1 MSFDITATVTELKAI
16 SVELT
21 RLNTEITK
29 LRRRKK
35 ELETVLS
42 KFLEDKKQPGFK
54 YKNMAI
60 VAEEK
65 NRQIS
70 KPKDQRLKDAV
81 DILRQNGVANPDRV
95 YDELMKSQKKEEIKR
110 QVHIKDL

>member
-16 SVELT
+16 SVELL
-21 RLNTEITK
+21 RLNTEIAK
-29 LRRRKK
+29 LRKRKR
-35 ELETVLS
+35 ELETVLA

-54 YKNMAI
+54 YKGMAI

-65 NRQIS
+65 NRQVV

-81 DILRQNGVANPDRV
+81 DILRMNGVQNPDRV
-95 YDELMKSQKKEEIKR
+95 YEDIMKSQKKDEIKK
-110 QVHIKDL
+110 QVQIKDL